1 MKQSTKFNFPVEI
14 STEISAA
21 NSKMEIRQVFEAY
34 VRLCFRPHQFKI
46 HSRTKVK
53 HKISNPQRLERER
66 EFSWRLK
73 ITGD

>member
-1 MKQSTKFNFPVEI
+1 
-14 STEISAA
+14 
-21 NSKMEIRQVFEAY
+21 MEIRQVFEAY
-34 VRLCFRPHQFKI
+34 VRLYFRPHQFKI